1 MEEEGSGGG
10 CTRTKD
16 ETKNIKRQRDTQE
29 TERRLQAEVP
39 TKNGGTDLF
48 NDRRPSEQNSSERK
62 KEGDGERGR
71 GRQGE
76 RRRIRKSEGV
86 RETDVAL
93 ASPGRLI
100 ASGPLPCQALTPPS
114 SAVIYRLRFAR
125 FKHHSVVIMAGE
137 GRMTFLGWE
146 AELDPRSSR
155 PPRGVKQASVSHIRL
170 ISDNMLMGR
179 ALA

>member
-1 MEEEGSGGG
+1 MGDAH
-10 CTRTKD
+10 TQKT
-16 ETKNIKRQRDTQE
+16 RQRISRGNAIHKKQSGDYRQRCGLKMEAEICSMTGARVSE
-29 TERRLQAEVP
+29 TGAKGRRKEPTRER
-39 TKNGGTDLF
+39 
-48 NDRRPSEQNSSERK
+48 ER
-62 KEGDGERGR
+62 ER
-71 GRQGE
+71 E

-93 ASPGRLI
+93 AGPGRLI
-100 ASGPLPCQALTPPS
+100 ASGPLPCQALTPLS

-155 PPRGVKQASVSHIRL
+155 PPPGGKTSKCFSY
-170 ISDNMLMGR
+170 
-179 ALA
+179 